1 MKVMFLMGA
10 AVVALSGCRSA
21 DKKTGDAADSLN
33 AATKTAVDT
42 AVSKRMVEDT
52 AIVRTDTT
60 VRTDTSVAKDTMRRR
75 GSRPAGGDTA
85 RRTP

>member
-1 MKVMFLMGA
+1 MKVMFLVGA

-21 DKKTGDAADSLN
+21 NKTGEAADSLN
-33 AATKTAVDT
+33 AETKTAVDT
-42 AVSKRMVEDT
+42 AVTKRTVEDT

-60 VRTDTSVAKDTMRRR
+60 VRTDTSVRKDTVRRR
-75 GSRPAGGDTA
+75 GTRPAGGDTT